1 MPDLKNAIPIFETGT
16 RMSFAVVAFVLGL
29 FAVTMTVYGIGQTI
43 HALYLWEDFGYAVL
57 RGVGYIVI
65 SIAVFEVAKYLVEE
79 EVMRGREMRS
89 PGEARRSLTKFV
101 STISIA
107 VFLEA
112 LVTVFRV
119 SHNNV
124 ADLVYPAALLLTAII
139 LIIGLGAFQYIST
152 KVEAEVGTR
161 DRRAQD
167 KKR

>member
-1 MPDLKNAIPIFETGT
+1 MKDPVGIFEAGT
-16 RMSFAVVAFVLGL
+16 RVAFSLIALVLGL
-29 FAVTMTVYGIGQTI
+29 FAIIMTAFGLGQTFY
-43 HALYLWEDFGYAVL
+43 ALFYWDNFGNAVL

-119 SHNNV
+119 SHTDV
-124 ADLVYPAALLLTAII
+124 EKLIYPAILLLTAVAM
-139 LIIGLGAFQYIST
+139 IIGLGVFQRLSAS
-152 KVEAEVGTR
+152 VEAEIGHR
-161 DRRAQD
+161 DLRASD
-167 KKR
+167 SKKR

>member
-1 MPDLKNAIPIFETGT
+1 MNDPTRMFEAGT
-16 RMSFAVVAFVLGL
+16 RVAFSVIAIVLGL
-29 FAVTMTVYGIGQTI
+29 FALTMSAYGVGQTFY
-43 HALYLWEDFGYAVL
+43 ALFYWEDFGDAVL

-65 SIAVFEVAKYLVEE
+65 AIAVFEVAKYLVEE

-89 PGEARRSLTKFV
+89 PGEARRSLTKFI

-119 SHNNV
+119 SHTNV
-124 ADLVYPAALLLTAII
+124 AELIYPAILLLTATAM
-139 LIIGLGAFQYIST
+139 IIGLGVFQRLSAT
-152 KVEAEVGTR
+152 VEAQVGAKDQR
-161 DRRAQD
+161 ISD

>member
-1 MPDLKNAIPIFETGT
+1 MKDPTGAFESGT
-16 RMSFAVVAFVLGL
+16 RIAFSVIAIVLVL
-29 FAVTMTVYGIGQTI
+29 FALTMTVYGIGQ
-43 HALYLWEDFGYAVL
+43 ALYALLYWEEFGYAVL

-89 PGEARRSLTKFV
+89 PGEARRSLTKFI

-119 SHNNV
+119 SHTNV
-124 ADLVYPAALLLTAII
+124 ADLVYPAILLLTAVAMI
-139 LIIGLGAFQYIST
+139 LGLGVYQWLSVL
-152 KVEAEVGTR
+152 VEAQVGAK
-161 DRRAQD
+161 DERAAN

>member
-1 MPDLKNAIPIFETGT
+1 VNNPIRIFEAGT
-16 RMSFAVVAFVLGL
+16 RVAFSIIALILAL
-29 FAVTMTVYGIGQTI
+29 FALTMSAYGIGQTFY
-43 HALYLWEDFGYAVL
+43 ALVHWSDFGDAVL

-65 SIAVFEVAKYLVEE
+65 AIAVFEVAKYLVEE

-89 PGEARRSLTKFV
+89 PGEARRSLTKFI

-119 SHNNV
+119 SHTNV
-124 ADLVYPAALLLTAII
+124 TELIYPAILLLTATAM
-139 LIIGLGAFQYIST
+139 IIGLGVFQRLSAT
-152 KVEAEVGTR
+152 VEVQVGAKDQRTS
-161 DRRAQD
+161 D

>member
-1 MPDLKNAIPIFETGT
+1 MKDPIRVFETGT
-16 RMSFAVVAFVLGL
+16 RVAFSIVAMVLGL
-29 FAVTMTVYGIGQTI
+29 FALTMSVYGIGQTFY
-43 HALYLWEDFGYAVL
+43 ALVYWESFGDAVL

-89 PGEARRSLTKFV
+89 PGEARRSLTKFI

-119 SHNNV
+119 SHTNV
-124 ADLVYPAALLLTAII
+124 ADLIYPAVLLLTATAMV
-139 LIIGLGAFQYIST
+139 IGLGVFQRLSAT
-152 KVEAEVGTR
+152 VEAQVGAKDQR
-161 DRRAQD
+161 VSD